1 MDLQQHLFVKDKDF
15 KSFINKNSLKTL
27 TGRVEPGLIKAKP
40 GDQFQFQRM
49 GYFVLDKDSTQGN
62 LIFNKTVGLRDTWSK
77 NND

>member
-1 MDLQQHLFVKDKDF
+1 MKCQK
-15 KSFINKNSLKTL
+15 KNSLKTL
-27 TGRVEPGLIKAKP
+27 TGRVEPDLIKAKP